1 MWKFFARLLMIA
13 LTLSFLVG
21 LGICQPPTGA
31 KPRSFYASE
40 AQKIKVGQTTESEVI
55 ALLGEPAKRES
66 RPWLGGKIFM
76 DKLSYGPVPQGGYVV
91 IVLIDENKKVFKL
104 FIRGK
109 EHY

>member
-1 MWKFFARLLMIA
+1 MGKFFAKLLMIA
-13 LTLSFLVG
+13 LTLLFVVG

-31 KPRSFYASE
+31 KPRSFYVSQ

-55 ALLGEPAKRES
+55 ALLGEPAKRETGAGV
-66 RPWLGGKIFM
+66 GGHHFI
-76 DKLSYGPVPQGGYVV
+76 DKLYYGPTPQGGHGVV
-91 IVLIDENKKVFKL
+91 VLLDENKTVFRL